1 MRRAGVVVVAMI
13 TATLA
18 AIAGPG
24 ASPAYACSCAV
35 MSEREYAVAA
45 DLVVRA
51 VVTDL
56 REPFLAMRSDAPVR
70 VRLAVER
77 VDKGEAGDQITL
89 TTARSGASCG
99 FSFERG
105 HRYLIYA
112 RDGETGLCSGNR
124 YLGAA
129 PEVPLGR
136 DRWPTATVLMAVAAV
151 VAGAAVGGWLLVHRR
166 RARPG

>member
-1 MRRAGVVVVAMI
+1 VI
-13 TATLA
+13 
-18 AIAGPG
+18 
-24 ASPAYACSCAV
+24 
-35 MSEREYAVAA
+35 SEREYAVAA

-77 VDKGEAGDQITL
+77 VDKGEAGDEITL
-89 TTARSGASCG
+89 TTALSGASCG
-99 FSFERG
+99 FAFERG

-112 RDGETGLCSGNR
+112 RDGETGLCSGNQH
-124 YLGAA
+124 LGAA
-129 PEVPLGR
+129 PEVPLDP
-136 DRWPTATVLMAVAAV
+136 DRRPTASVLAAAVV

-166 RARPG
+166 WPRPG